1 MTRLLLLWLCGLGGH
16 PLDACLFHQL
26 PRLFPV
32 EAELAANLVTA
43 IKEFLFRQ
51 VLLFGP
57 GQQGDHLGG
66 HGSVQTVF
74 RHHPQNR
81 APALGRGLAE
91 IPRHSPNVKPDFFR
105 FEG

>member
-43 IKEFLFRQ
+43 SEELLFRQ
-51 VLLFGP
+51 VLLLGS
-57 GQQGDHLGG
+57 GEQGDHLGG
-66 HGSVQTVF
+66 DGSLQPALH
-74 RHHPQNR
+74 HHPLNR
-81 APALGRGLAE
+81 APTL
-91 IPRHSPNVKPDFFR
+91 
-105 FEG
+105 